1 MKVSQIYSIVN
12 DITNEITGKNDLL
25 KEDLSNIVDV
35 GKELLTETDTDKYV
49 KTLVDRIGKTIFT
62 NREYKGKI
70 PSVVMDSWEFG
81 SVLQKITADLPQ
93 ATENESWELVNG
105 ASYDPKFST
114 SLVYRLNSSILKS
127 LLKFHFHL
135 LKDRLKNL
143 STVLLN

>member
-93 ATENESWELVNG
+93 ATEKNLGNLKTVQVMTLI
-105 ASYDPKFST
+105 FST

-143 STVLLN
+143 STVQLN